1 MVACPSYCTHWTMA
15 EESSDEELMGSRVD
29 VADNLEA
36 QTEPP
41 DEGSDDEALVGK
53 DGKKKL
59 KKKKRNRDFTEVQL
73 EKRKEKGTQRTGKK
87 SGRPDKV
94 KAGKRRCPDCGKE
107 KNLTEFAPATAI
119 CADPCHKTKQNV
131 YNRSFF
137 SPPTNSSHS
146 SPAQF
151 FRKAIFWASHF
162 IGNVVTELLSEYA
175 GKEIIELCYLLLHDG
190 LYTPSSD

>member
-53 DGKKKL
+53 DGKKRL
-59 KKKKRNRDFTEVQL
+59 KKKKRERDFTKVQL

-137 SPPTNSSHS
+137 LSPH
-146 SPAQF
+146 
-151 FRKAIFWASHF
+151 
-162 IGNVVTELLSEYA
+162 ELFPFQ
-175 GKEIIELCYLLLHDG
+175 
-190 LYTPSSD
+190 PSSVFSESYFLGVPFYWKCCNRIVVGICRKRNH